1 MYLIYLNANNPI
13 VDIIKKL
20 HKSFIAIT
28 QAESESSTVESG
40 VLARSMVCS
49 SRSIDT
55 YIVYGG
61 ILFFSWHIRRFPPF
75 IFLSSFSHIREIPKN
90 SFLKAL

>member
-1 MYLIYLNANNPI
+1 M
-13 VDIIKKL
+13 DIIKKL

-28 QAESESSTVESG
+28 QAESERESSTVESG

-49 SRSIDT
+49 SRSIVDT

>member
-61 ILFFSWHIRRFPPF
+61 ILFFLGIYED
-75 IFLSSFSHIREIPKN
+75 FLLSFSFLLFLISEK
-90 SFLKAL
+90 FLKIVF